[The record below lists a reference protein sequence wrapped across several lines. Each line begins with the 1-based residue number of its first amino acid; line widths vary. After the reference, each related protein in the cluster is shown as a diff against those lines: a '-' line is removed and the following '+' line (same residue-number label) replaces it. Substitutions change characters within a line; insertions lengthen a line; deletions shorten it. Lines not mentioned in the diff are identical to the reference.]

1 MSGGDFYAAPKIVTV
16 RKAHQCAYC
25 GETIPART
33 RGVLMESGLWM
44 RLFWKRYACP
54 RCQPYVSEFWRWQ
67 GLESEDIEWDFDE
80 FMREYHRDVWVT
92 DDDD

>member
-1 MSGGDFYAAPKIVTV
+1 MSGGDFYAAPKLVTV

-25 GETIPART
+25 GETVPAGT

-54 RCQPYVSEFWRWQ
+54 RC
-67 GLESEDIEWDFDE
+67 
-80 FMREYHRDVWVT
+80 
-92 DDDD
+92 

>member
-1 MSGGDFYAAPKIVTV
+1 MSGSDFYAAPKIVTV
-16 RKAHQCAYC
+16 RKAHKCAYC
-25 GETIPART
+25 GETIPAGT

-54 RCQPYVSEFWRWQ
+54 CCQPYVSEFWSWQ
-67 GLESEDIEWDFDE
+67 GLESESVELDFDE

>member
-1 MSGGDFYAAPKIVTV
+1 MSLSDDIKQLTGLCIVGQ
-16 RKAHQCAYC
+16 RQSGK
-25 GETIPART
+25 TIPVGT

-54 RCQPYVSEFWRWQ
+54 RCQPYVSEFWSWQ